1 MKVILFDGICNLC
14 SGTVLFIIRRDKKAL
29 FRFAALQ
36 SGAGQSLLKKHHLI
50 NEQNETIYYLCDNS
64 CYSESTAV
72 LHILRDLG
80 RGWQLLYAF
89 ILIPAC
95 IRDTAY
101 RLISRNRYRLFG
113 KKEACMLPDPDIK
126 NRFLGADR
134 V

>member
-50 NEQNETIYYLCDNS
+50 SEQNETIYYLCDNS

-113 KKEACMLPDPDIK
+113 KKEACMLPSSDIK